1 MLSKAIL
8 IGRIGHME
16 SKQTQGGKPMAKVS
30 VATNKSWKGKDG
42 QKQEETT
49 WHNIVYFDRM
59 AEIVTEYGYKG
70 AKVYIEGQIQ
80 HKEAQDQQGNKRYY
94 YSILGHSFTI
104 LDSKKDREESS
115 STDTSTTNAGATDY
129 DDVPF

>member
-16 SKQTQGGKPMAKVS
+16 SKQTQTGKPMAKIS

-49 WHNIVYFDRM
+49 WHNIVYFDKM
-59 AEIVTEYGYKG
+59 AEIVNQYGVKG
-70 AKVYIEGQIQ
+70 DLVYIEGQIQ
-80 HKEAQDQQGNKRYY
+80 HKEAQDQQGSKRYY

-104 LDSKKDREESS
+104 LSTKKDREESS
-115 STDTSTTNAGATDY
+115 STDSNTITVDASY